1 MKLNNLKQ
9 NLRSMLKTTK
19 NRFIES
25 FIGSNNKVDHKRL
38 TVFAFVIAFFIT
50 TAIVLYKK
58 NQIPNSGLVEVIII
72 TMTSVIL
79 GGMGLTKIKTK
90 TKDVNNETE

>member
-9 NLRSMLKTTK
+9 NLRSMSKTVKDT
-19 NRFIES
+19 FLDS
-25 FIGSNNKVDHKRL
+25 FKGSNNKVDHKRL
-38 TVFAFVIAFFIT
+38 TVFAFVVMFFVT
-50 TAIVLYKK
+50 TVVILYKK
-58 NQIPNSGLVEVIII
+58 NQIPNSGLVETVLI

-79 GGMGLTKIKTK
+79 GGMGLTKITTK